1 MLIRSRYKYFK
12 TALRLDQEARK
23 GQRKLFDRL
32 QENMLTS
39 FCNIKLEEFIT
50 LLQFQPMFG
59 LLFCVLNLVFSVV
72 ATLGNLLVIR
82 ALFKAA
88 SIPANLKKLFLS
100 LAFTDLAV
108 GLYLQP
114 MLAIIIALMLYTV
127 ARGNDNFDFLCPV
140 VLTVNVLFAYF
151 LIAASFFTIAAI
163 ALDRFIAVTLHLRYQ
178 EHITEKRVHI
188 AISIIWLTSGL
199 SSFALT
205 AISSNNYLVSVI
217 IQMLGLLVIT
227 IAYIRIYKVVRHHQN
242 QIQSQHLIQ
251 NGQAVKILREKKS
264 ALNSLYVYFLCLI
277 CYLPSLFASI
287 PLIVD
292 NSNGTVLLAF
302 YTGAL
307 LSFLNSSLNP
317 VVYCWRY
324 QEIRN
329 IVKSTVKRLFHMST
343 Q

>member
-1 MLIRSRYKYFK
+1 MLIRSRYKCFK
-12 TALRLDQEARK
+12 TALRFDQEARK

-32 QENMLTS
+32 QDNMLTS

-114 MLAIIIALMLYTV
+114 MLAIIIALMMYTI
-127 ARGNDNFDFLCPV
+127 ARGKDNFDFLCPV

-242 QIQSQHLIQ
+242 QIQSQHQIQ

-264 ALNSLYVYFLCLI
+264 AWNSLYVYFLCLI
-277 CYLPSLFASI
+277 CYLPSLFAST

-292 NSNGTVLLAF
+292 NSNGAFLLAF

-329 IVKSTVKRLFHMST
+329 IVKSTVKRLFRIST